1 MKYLILSFL
10 ILAFADAEAQ
20 FYYNDLEN
28 AKTLSARAKALFG
41 QKVKT
46 VTATGYDPQ
55 GAKTS
60 DFTEIQDV
68 NPTDHS
74 FRVSTRNGM
83 QVSRVTYNFDAQS
96 NLVSITDKSAG
107 FSTVT
112 SYVYNAAGQLTSIK
126 TTVTDSLN
134 DFSQVDDHQ
143 YMWNPTGKPEKLW
156 RILNGRD
163 TSEYR
168 FTLDEKGNVTG
179 EQLFRRNVGFDQV
192 YYYYNDDNQLT
203 DVVRY
208 DKKTR
213 RLLPDFMFEYD
224 DQGRV
229 IQQISTLSATTK
241 TYLIWRYLFNDK
253 GLKTKE
259 ALYDKQKELRGRIE
273 YAYVFYP

>member
-1 MKYLILSFL
+1 MKYFILSL
-10 ILAFADAEAQ
+10 LMLVTAAAGAQ

-28 AKTLSARAKALFG
+28 AKTVSARAKAFFD

-68 NPTDHS
+68 NPTERS

-83 QVSRVTYNFDAQS
+83 QVTRVTYSFDAAS
-96 NLVSITDKSAG
+96 KLVSISDNAGG

-112 SYVYNAAGQLTSIK
+112 TYTYNADGKISSIR

-143 YMWNPTGKPEKLW
+143 YQWTTGGKPEKLW

-168 FTLDEKGNVTG
+168 FTLDEKGNVAG
-179 EQLFRRNVGFDQV
+179 EQLFRRNVGFEQI
-192 YYYYNDDNQLT
+192 YYYYDEANRLT

-208 DKKTR
+208 DKKTK

-224 DQGRV
+224 DSDRV

-241 TYLIWRYLFNDK
+241 SYLIWRYLFNEK
-253 GLKTKE
+253 GLKVKE
-259 ALYDKQKELRGRIE
+259 ALFDKQKELRGRIE